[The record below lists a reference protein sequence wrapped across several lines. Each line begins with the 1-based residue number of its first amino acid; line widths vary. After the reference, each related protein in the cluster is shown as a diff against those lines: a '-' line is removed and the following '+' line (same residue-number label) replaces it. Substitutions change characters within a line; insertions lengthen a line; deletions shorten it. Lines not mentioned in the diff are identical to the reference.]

1 MRAATAFG
9 MICALRQSTVTVHA
23 PLTHSWRNGTECG
36 EIVVLSFVNKRGGT
50 AVSTDG
56 TRQNPTQQGPQ
67 PPFPHQKQE
76 PPGLESQMQ
85 PRPDYGEE
93 SYQGSGRLQGYGTII
108 TGADSGIGR
117 AVALAFAREGA
128 DVLISYLSEDSDAQE
143 TARVVQRAGRKAVLV
158 RGDVGR
164 EEHCRQIVQRALQ
177 EFGRLDV
184 LVNNAAFQMTHES
197 IDELSSE
204 EFDYTFRT
212 NIYATFFLSKAALPH
227 LREGG
232 SIINTAS
239 IEAYEPNPMLL
250 AYSATKGAIVTFTKA
265 LAKEAIKKGIRV
277 NAVAP
282 GPIWTPLIPSTMP
295 EQKVEQF
302 GKTTPTQRPGQPA
315 ELAPVY
321 VFLASHDASYITGE
335 VIGVTGGRLLP

>member
-1 MRAATAFG
+1 
-9 MICALRQSTVTVHA
+9 V
-23 PLTHSWRNGTECG
+23 P
-36 EIVVLSFVNKRGGT
+36 SFVDKRGGT
-50 AVSTDG
+50 AVSTDD
-56 TRQNPTQQGPQ
+56 TQQNPTQQGPQ
-67 PPFPHQKQE
+67 PPFPQQKQE
-76 PPGLESQMQ
+76 PPGLESEMQ
-85 PRPDYGEE
+85 PKPDYGVE

-143 TARVVQRAGRKAVLV
+143 TARIVERAGRKAVLV

-177 EFGRLDV
+177 DFGRLDI

-227 LREGG
+227 LKEGG

-239 IEAYEPNPMLL
+239 IQAYEPNPTLL
-250 AYSATKGAIVTFTKA
+250 AYAATKGAIVTFTKA
-265 LAKEAIKKGIRV
+265 LAKEAIEKGIRV

-335 VIGVTGGRLLP
+335 VIGVTGGRPLH

>member
-1 MRAATAFG
+1 M
-9 MICALRQSTVTVHA
+9 ST
-23 PLTHSWRNGTECG
+23 E
-36 EIVVLSFVNKRGGT
+36 
-50 AVSTDG
+50 
-56 TRQNPTQQGPQ
+56 QNPTRQGPQ
-67 PPFPHQKQE
+67 PPYPQQKQE
-76 PPGLESQMQ
+76 PPGLESEMQ

-128 DVLISYLSEDSDAQE
+128 DVLISYLAEDSDAQE
-143 TARVVQRAGRKAVLV
+143 TARIVERAGRKAVLV

-212 NIYATFFLSKAALPH
+212 NVYATFFLSKAALPH
-227 LREGG
+227 IKEGG

-265 LAKEAIKKGIRV
+265 LAKEAIQKGIRV

-302 GKTTPTQRPGQPA
+302 GQTTPTQRPGQPA

-321 VFLASHDASYITGE
+321 VFLASRDATYITGE
-335 VIGVTGGRLLP
+335 VIGVTGGRPLP

>member
-1 MRAATAFG
+1 
-9 MICALRQSTVTVHA
+9 
-23 PLTHSWRNGTECG
+23 
-36 EIVVLSFVNKRGGT
+36 
-50 AVSTDG
+50 VSTED
-56 TRQNPTQQGPQ
+56 TQQNPTQQGPQ
-67 PPFPHQKQE
+67 PPFPQQKQE
-76 PPGLESQMQ
+76 SPGLESAMQ

-117 AVALAFAREGA
+117 AIALAFAREGA
-128 DVLISYLSEDSDAQE
+128 DVLISYLSEDLDAQE
-143 TARVVQRAGRKAVLV
+143 TARIVERAGRKAVLV

-184 LVNNAAFQMTHES
+184 LVNNAAFQMTHKS

-212 NIYATFFLSKAALPH
+212 NIYATFFLSKAALSH
-227 LREGG
+227 LKEGG

-239 IEAYEPNPMLL
+239 IQAYEPSPTLL
-250 AYSATKGAIVTFTKA
+250 AYAATKGAIVTFTKA
-265 LAKEAIKKGIRV
+265 LAKEAIKRGIRV

-302 GKTTPTQRPGQPA
+302 GQTTPTQRPGQPV

-335 VIGVTGGRLLP
+335 VIGVTGGRPLP

>member
-1 MRAATAFG
+1 
-9 MICALRQSTVTVHA
+9 
-23 PLTHSWRNGTECG
+23 
-36 EIVVLSFVNKRGGT
+36 
-50 AVSTDG
+50 VSTDD
-56 TRQNPTQQGPQ
+56 TQQNPTQQGPQ
-67 PPFPHQKQE
+67 PPFPQQKQE
-76 PPGLESQMQ
+76 PPGLESEMQ

-93 SYQGSGRLQGYGTII
+93 SYQGSGRLQGYGTIV

-143 TARVVQRAGRKAVLV
+143 TARIVERAGRKAVLV

-212 NIYATFFLSKAALPH
+212 NVYAMFFLSKAALPH
-227 LREGG
+227 MKEGG

-239 IEAYEPNPMLL
+239 IQAYEPTPSLL
-250 AYSATKGAIVTFTKA
+250 AYAATKGAIVTFTKA

-302 GKTTPTQRPGQPA
+302 GQTTPMERAGQPA

-321 VFLASHDASYITGE
+321 VFLASREASYITGE
-335 VIGVTGGRLLP
+335 VIGVTGGRPLP

>member
-1 MRAATAFG
+1 MR
-9 MICALRQSTVTVHA
+9 
-23 PLTHSWRNGTECG
+23 
-36 EIVVLSFVNKRGGT
+36 
-50 AVSTDG
+50 TDD
-56 TRQNPTQQGPQ
+56 TQQNPTQQGPQ
-67 PPFPHQKQE
+67 PPFPHQRQE
-76 PPGLESQMQ
+76 PPGLESEMQ

-93 SYQGSGRLQGYGTII
+93 SYQGSGRLQGCGTII

-143 TARVVQRAGRKAVLV
+143 TARIVERAGRKAVLV

-227 LREGG
+227 LQEGG

-239 IEAYEPNPMLL
+239 IQAYEPNPTLL
-250 AYSATKGAIVTFTKA
+250 AYAATKGAIVTFTKA

-302 GKTTPTQRPGQPA
+302 GQTTPTQRPGQPA
-315 ELAPVY
+315 EVAPVY
-321 VFLASHDASYITGE
+321 VFLASRDASYITGE
-335 VIGVTGGRLLP
+335 VIGVTGGRTLP

>member
-1 MRAATAFG
+1 
-9 MICALRQSTVTVHA
+9 
-23 PLTHSWRNGTECG
+23 
-36 EIVVLSFVNKRGGT
+36 
-50 AVSTDG
+50 
-56 TRQNPTQQGPQ
+56 
-67 PPFPHQKQE
+67 
-76 PPGLESQMQ
+76 
-85 PRPDYGEE
+85 
-93 SYQGSGRLQGYGTII
+93 
-108 TGADSGIGR
+108 
-117 AVALAFAREGA
+117 
-128 DVLISYLSEDSDAQE
+128 
-143 TARVVQRAGRKAVLV
+143 V

-164 EEHCRQIVQRALQ
+164 EEQCRQIVQRAVQ
-177 EFGRLDV
+177 EFGRLDI

-212 NIYATFFLSKAALPH
+212 NVYATFFLSKAALPH
-227 LREGG
+227 LKEGG

-239 IEAYEPNPMLL
+239 IQAYEPSPTLL
-250 AYSATKGAIVTFTKA
+250 AYAATKGAIVTFTKA

-302 GKTTPTQRPGQPA
+302 GQTTPTQRPGQPA

-335 VIGVTGGRLLP
+335 VIGVTGGRPLP

>member
-1 MRAATAFG
+1 M
-9 MICALRQSTVTVHA
+9 
-23 PLTHSWRNGTECG
+23 
-36 EIVVLSFVNKRGGT
+36 VVLSFVDTRGGT
-50 AVSTDG
+50 AVSTDD
-56 TRQNPTQQGPQ
+56 TQQNPTQQGPQ
-67 PPFPHQKQE
+67 PPFPQQKQE
-76 PPGLESQMQ
+76 PPGLESEMQ
-85 PRPDYGEE
+85 PRPDYGEG
-93 SYQGSGRLQGYGTII
+93 SYQGSGRLQGYGTIV

-143 TARVVQRAGRKAVLV
+143 TARIVERAGRKAVLV

-212 NIYATFFLSKAALPH
+212 NIYAMFFLCKAALPH
-227 LREGG
+227 MAEGG

-239 IEAYEPNPMLL
+239 IQAYEPTPTLL
-250 AYSATKGAIVTFTKA
+250 AYAATKGAIVTFTKA
-265 LAKEAIKKGIRV
+265 LAKEAIKKGVRV

-302 GKTTPTQRPGQPA
+302 GQTTPTQRPGQPA
-315 ELAPVY
+315 EVAPVY
-321 VFLASHDASYITGE
+321 VFLASRDASYITGE
-335 VIGVTGGRLLP
+335 VIGVTGGRPLP

>member
-1 MRAATAFG
+1 M
-9 MICALRQSTVTVHA
+9 
-23 PLTHSWRNGTECG
+23 
-36 EIVVLSFVNKRGGT
+36 
-50 AVSTDG
+50 STDYTQQHP
-56 TRQNPTQQGPQ
+56 TRQGPQ
-67 PPFPHQKQE
+67 PPFPQQKQE
-76 PPGLESQMQ
+76 SPGLESEMQ

-93 SYQGSGRLQGYGTII
+93 SYQGSGRLQGMAAII

-143 TARVVQRAGRKAVLV
+143 TARIVERAGRKAVMV

-164 EEHCRQIVQRALQ
+164 EEHCRQIVQRAVQ
-177 EFGRLDV
+177 EFGRLDI

-227 LREGG
+227 LQEGG

-250 AYSATKGAIVTFTKA
+250 AYAATKGAIVTFTKA
-265 LAKEAIKKGIRV
+265 LSKEAIKKGIRV

-302 GKTTPTQRPGQPA
+302 GQTTPTQRPGQPA
-315 ELAPVY
+315 EVAPVY
-321 VFLASHDASYITGE
+321 VFLASREASYITGE
-335 VIGVTGGRLLP
+335 VVGVTGGRPLP